1 MPLVNLILFRHLEPY
16 HYQKV
21 LGVYVFLSLN
31 CSSKYLDAIKI
42 YITLIDQR
50 RVLVKSLAPIG
61 ATISSVSDCRRK
73 TPTPPPRGQT
83 EQSFSLIHNILWELI
98 KMLLEDKKFFICVNI
113 HPEPVNCHPIL
124 EA

>member
-1 MPLVNLILFRHLEPY
+1 MPLVNFIVFQHLEPY

-21 LGVYVFLSLN
+21 LGVYVVLSLD
-31 CSSKYLDAIKI
+31 CFSKDLDAIKI

-73 TPTPPPRGQT
+73 NPTPPPRGQI

-98 KMLLEDKKFFICVNI
+98 NMLLEDKKFFICVNI
-113 HPEPVNCHPIL
+113 QTEPVNCHPIL
-124 EA
+124 ES